1 MSQELK
7 KKSCSACHAYL
18 FEEDDVVCCP
28 VCGAPHH
35 RECWKALGDCALHE
49 YHGTD
54 KQYTPY
60 VEKQDEPETATAQET
75 KTCPFCKESYP
86 KDQEECPKCGMPGN
100 MKSGIHIVSLDL
112 LGGVPA
118 DTDLGK
124 GVTADEARRFVLT
137 NTQRY
142 IPKFAKMA
150 AGFKNS
156 WNWLAFFF
164 PNVWMLSRKMYKG
177 GIILTVLTIIFSLF
191 TMPMLSAVDTS
202 AATTTN
208 EMMQMIMDAL
218 PSISPSAIIL
228 AAVGSIAYLILRIVL
243 GIIGDRLYHKYT
255 IDTISR
261 IKTESSDVSLDF
273 EKAGGVNFLAMAI
286 GYLAVSYLPSILLT
300 LI

>member
-18 FEEDDVVCCP
+18 FEEDDVVHCP

-35 RECWKALGDCALHE
+35 RDCWKALGDCALHE

-60 VEKQDEPETATAQET
+60 AEQQNEPENPPAQET
-75 KTCPFCKESYP
+75 KTCPFCEEKYP
-86 KDQEECPKCGMPGN
+86 KSENTCPKCGMPSG

-142 IPKFAKMA
+142 IPKFARMA

-156 WNWLAFFF
+156 WNWLAFLF

-177 GIILTVLTIIFSLF
+177 GILLTALTIIFSLF
-191 TMPMLSAVDTS
+191 TMPMLTAVDTS
-202 AATTTN
+202 SATTSI
-208 EMMQMIMDAL
+208 EVMQMVFGAI
-218 PSISPSAIIL
+218 PSMSPAVLIL
-228 AAVGSIAYLILRIVL
+228 AAVGSFANMLMSIIF

-261 IKTESSDVSLDF
+261 IKSESSDVSLDF
-273 EKAGGVNFLAMAI
+273 EKAGGVSFMAMGI